1 MYLHH
6 ILSRGKEELIRKI
19 YEAQKRKPVKNDWI
33 NIIKR
38 DCEELKITYNESQ
51 IISLNK
57 SNFKNIVREKIRTNA
72 FKYLIEIKI
81 SQSKLSDI
89 EYSKFEMQNYLRSSK
104 LTNEEKSLLFRIR
117 TRTVDDIKTNFRT
130 KFGDDLRCRMCDSQ
144 DLEESQCHLL
154 VCATMIEECIEL
166 RINSTVKY
174 EDFFGGRDA
183 QITATRLYKKV
194 LEVRQRLLEE
204 RERIIE

>member
-33 NIIKR
+33 NIVRR
-38 DCEELKITYNESQ
+38 DCEELKITYNETQ
-51 IISLNK
+51 ISSLKK

-72 FKYLIEIKI
+72 FKFLLGIKI

-89 EYSKFEMQNYLRSSK
+89 EYPKFEMQNYLRSSEI
-104 LTNEEKSLLFRIR
+104 TNDEKSLLFRIR

-130 KFGDDLRCRMCDSQ
+130 KYGDDLRCRMCDSP

-154 VCATMIEECIEL
+154 VCETMIEECIEL
-166 RINSTVKY
+166 KKNCTVKY
-174 EDFFGGRDA
+174 EDFFGSQDS
-183 QITATRLYKKV
+183 QIAAIRLYKKV
-194 LEVRQRLLEE
+194 LEVRERLMEE
-204 RERIIE
+204 RILE